1 VIRVFE
7 SLTGR
12 LRGALERMARRGT
25 LRDKDIQQGMR
36 DVRLALLEADVH
48 FRVVKSFV
56 NRINQK
62 AKGEDVLKSLRPGEQ
77 VVKIVHEELIHL
89 LGDAAVPLKLAANAP
104 TALMICGLHGSGKTS
119 TCGKL
124 GHYLARDGH
133 RPLLCAVDIYRPA
146 AIDQLHVVGEQA
158 NVPVFSMGT
167 NRPVDIVKAGL
178 AKAKSDG
185 HDVIIIDTAGRLHI
199 DNEMMEELEQLESS
213 LEHRE
218 TLLVVDAMT
227 GQDAVNVAEEF
238 GRRLHLDGIIL
249 TKLDGDARGG
259 AALSVREI
267 TGKPI
272 KFVTISERVDGLE
285 PFHPDRMAS
294 RILGMGD
301 ILTLIEHAQRTLD
314 QEQAQQIVQKVAED
328 TLTLQDF
335 RDHLG
340 QVRKMGPI
348 QQLVQMIPGLQEQGM
363 LDLEVDEKDLDH
375 MGAVIDS
382 MTMPERL
389 DPTILNASR
398 KRRVAR
404 GSGMQVQDVNIVL
417 KQFREFQEMMKG
429 MLQGVQPA
437 PRVKKVRMPL
447 RFR

>member
-1 VIRVFE
+1 VFE

-12 LRGALERMARRGT
+12 LQGALERIARRGT

-48 FRVVKSFV
+48 FRVVKGFIARVS
-56 NRINQK
+56 QK
-62 AKGEDVLKSLRPGEQ
+62 AKGEDILKSLRPGEQ
-77 VVKIVHEELIHL
+77 VVKVVHEELIHL
-89 LGDAAVPLKLAANAP
+89 LGDAAVPLKLAPNAI
-104 TALMICGLHGSGKTS
+104 TAILVCGLHGSGKTS

-124 GHYLARDGH
+124 GHFLAREGH

-158 NVPVFSMGT
+158 GVPVFSMGT
-167 NRPVDIVKAGL
+167 NRPLDIVNACMS
-178 AKAKSDG
+178 KAKSDG
-185 HDVIIIDTAGRLHI
+185 HDVVIIDTAGRLHI
-199 DNEMMEELEQLESS
+199 DEEMMEELEQLESS
-213 LEHRE
+213 LQHRE
-218 TLLVVDAMT
+218 TLLVVDSMT

-238 GRRLHLDGIIL
+238 GRRLHLDGVVL

-272 KFVTISERVDGLE
+272 KFVTVAETVDGLE

-301 ILTLIEHAQRTLD
+301 ILTLIEHAQRDLD
-314 QEQAQQIVQKVAED
+314 QDQAAQIIQKVGEG
-328 TLTLQDF
+328 TLTLEDF
-335 RDHLG
+335 RNHLG

-348 QQLVQMIPGLQEQGM
+348 QQLVQMIPGLQDQAM
-363 LDLEVDEKDLDH
+363 LDAEVDEKDLDH
-375 MGAVIDS
+375 MAAVIDS
-382 MTMPERL
+382 MTMAERL
-389 DPTILNASR
+389 NPGILNASR

-404 GSGMQVQDVNIVL
+404 GSGMRVQDVNIVL
-417 KQFREFQEMMKG
+417 KQFNEFQYMMKD
-429 MLQGVQPA
+429 MLASGGRQMPQ
-437 PRVKKVRMPL
+437 PRVKQVRAPL

>member
-1 VIRVFE
+1 
-7 SLTGR
+7 
-12 LRGALERMARRGT
+12 MARRGT
-25 LRDKDIQQGMR
+25 LREKDIQQGMR

-48 FRVVKSFV
+48 FRVVKGFV
-56 NRINQK
+56 SRISQK
-62 AKGEDVLKSLRPGEQ
+62 AKGEEILKSLRPGEQ
-77 VVKIVHEELIHL
+77 VVKIVHEELVHL
-89 LGDAAVPLKLAANAP
+89 LGDAAVPLKLAPNAP
-104 TALMICGLHGSGKTS
+104 TALMVCGLHGSGKTS
-119 TCGKL
+119 ACGKL
-124 GHYLARDGH
+124 GRYLARAGH
-133 RPLLCAVDIYRPA
+133 RPILCAVDVYRPA

-158 NVPVFSMGT
+158 EVPVFSMGA
-167 NRPVDIVKAGL
+167 NRPLDIVKACM

-185 HDVIIIDTAGRLHI
+185 HDVVIIDTAGRLHI
-199 DNEMMEELEQLESS
+199 DEEMMEELEQLEGS
-213 LEHRE
+213 LQHRE

-238 GRRLHLDGIIL
+238 GRRLHLDGVIL

-272 KFVTISERVDGLE
+272 KFVTVSETVEGLE

-301 ILTLIEHAQRTLD
+301 ILTLIERAQRDLD
-314 QEQAQQIVQKVAED
+314 QEQAADIVQKVSEE

-348 QQLVQMIPGLQEQGM
+348 QQLVEMIPGLQGQEM
-363 LDLEVDEKDLDH
+363 LDMEVDERDLDH

-382 MTMPERL
+382 MTKQERL
-389 DPTILNASR
+389 DPSVLNASR
-398 KRRVAR
+398 KRRIAR
-404 GSGMQVQDVNIVL
+404 GSGMRVQDVNIVL
-417 KQFREFQEMMKG
+417 KQFREFQHMMKD
-429 MLQGVQPA
+429 MLAGGQAMPQ
-437 PRVKKVRMPL
+437 PRVKQVRAPL